1 MQMASKN
8 VETYRAAHDAFNRR
22 DFDAV
27 IALYTDDFQYVDHPR
42 GSTLTRQQFKDV
54 FMQGWVNGF
63 SDARV
68 VDPEYIDGGDTVV
81 CRFTGRGVN
90 DGSIEGAPPTGRTMS
105 LPFVE
110 ILRFD
115 SQGRVTGGEAIYD
128 QVTIM
133 TQLGLMPAPAGA

>member
-1 MQMASKN
+1 MASRN

-27 IALYTDDFQYVDHPR
+27 VATFTDSFTYVDHPR
-42 GSTLTRQQFKDV
+42 GRTLNRQEFKDV
-54 FMQGWVNGF
+54 FMQGWVNSF

-68 VDPEYIDGGDTVV
+68 TEREYIDGGDCVV
-81 CRFTGRGVN
+81 CRFTGLGTN
-90 DGSIEGAPPTGRTMS
+90 DGSIEGARATGRAMR

-110 ILRFD
+110 MLRFD
-115 SQGRVTGGEAIYD
+115 SQGRVTGGEALYD
-128 QVTIM
+128 QVTIL

>member
-1 MQMASKN
+1 MASKN

-27 IALYTDDFQYVDHPR
+27 IALFTDSFAYTDHPR
-42 GSTLTRQQFKDV
+42 GTSHSKQEFKDQ
-54 FMQGWVNGF
+54 FMKGWVTSF

-68 VDPEYIDGGDTVV
+68 TEREYIDGGDTVV
-81 CRFTGRGVN
+81 CRFVGRGTN
-90 DGSIEGAPPTGRTMS
+90 DGPIEGAPATGRTMN

-110 ILRFD
+110 IMRFD
-115 SQGRVTGGEAIYD
+115 PQGRVTGGEAIYD
-128 QVTIM
+128 QVSIL

>member
-1 MQMASKN
+1 MASKN

-22 DFDAV
+22 DLDAA
-27 IALYTDDFQYVDHPR
+27 ITAMTEGYRFVDQPR
-42 GSTLTRQQFKDV
+42 GATLDRQQFKDV

-68 VDPEYIDGGDTVV
+68 TEREYIDGGDVVV
-81 CRFTGRGVN
+81 CRFVGRGTN

-110 ILRFD
+110 IMRFD
-115 SQGRVTGGEAIYD
+115 SEGRVTGGEALYD
-128 QVTIM
+128 QVSIL